1 MADVFFERQY
11 RTPFSEG
18 YVLLEGENKI
28 GRVELHFTQTMVYC
42 TLIVERELEEDELLD
57 LIQQVD
63 DDLVLSAGVA
73 REDFVVSVYQGRD
86 LGTFEDDYFGE
97 TDENGHTEREWPPRP
112 RG

>member
-11 RTPFSEG
+11 RTPYSEG
-18 YVLLEGENKI
+18 YVLLEEDTKI
-28 GRVELHFTQTMVYC
+28 GRVDLHFTQSIVYC
-42 TLIVERELEEDELLD
+42 TLIVERDFEEDELLD

-63 DDLVLSAGVA
+63 DDLVLSAGVV

-97 TDENGHTEREWPPRP
+97 SEENGQSERDWPPRP
-112 RG
+112 HN